1 MRCTSSSQ
9 NLKWACCQQRP
20 FGLIWPGL
28 CWQLAFLTFC
38 ENDVRLT
45 CSSRGLINDR
55 ADKGTVHQFASCSLG
70 IWSAKFQFCSTDAC
84 GVYYVS
90 VAAPQLRVPIG
101 VKTFEL
107 WRVVGAEACRER
119 LDVESNPL
127 VENSSTAPR
136 RKARRELCENHQC
149 LRPRVRRPTRLDTCE
164 HRCGSAQLRTCT
176 FSGPGPRHPKTAVEA
191 ADVCICCL
199 AVLQGMAQCSCVVSR
214 ASPWSLGRRRC
225 PGSHAMRLGAP
236 SECLSSIGIGAPFVA
251 AVYAVSAAVRQ
262 AAPSSSRVA
271 PSPLPSSLIA
281 Q

>member
-1 MRCTSSSQ
+1 MSAASDWASRLHRLGSGWCRNHCRHCVVLSVVTDTDHTDDRCRTVAVIRRLACVRCTSSSQ
-9 NLKWACCQQRP
+9 NLKWASCQQRP

-28 CWQLAFLTFC
+28 CWQLAFRTFC

-70 IWSAKFQFCSTDAC
+70 IWSAKFQFCSTHAC

-101 VKTFEL
+101 VKTLEL

-127 VENSSTAPR
+127 VENSSIAPR

-149 LRPRVRRPTRLDTCE
+149 LRP
-164 HRCGSAQLRTCT
+164 
-176 FSGPGPRHPKTAVEA
+176 
-191 ADVCICCL
+191 
-199 AVLQGMAQCSCVVSR
+199 
-214 ASPWSLGRRRC
+214 
-225 PGSHAMRLGAP
+225 
-236 SECLSSIGIGAPFVA
+236 
-251 AVYAVSAAVRQ
+251 
-262 AAPSSSRVA
+262 
-271 PSPLPSSLIA
+271 
-281 Q
+281 